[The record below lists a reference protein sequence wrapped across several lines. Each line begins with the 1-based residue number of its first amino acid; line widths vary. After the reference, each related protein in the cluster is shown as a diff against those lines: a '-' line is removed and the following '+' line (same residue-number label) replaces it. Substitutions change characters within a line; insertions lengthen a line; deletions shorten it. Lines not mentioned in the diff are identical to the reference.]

1 MNKMKT
7 LIVYLILLTF
17 SFSIEEKFTVEI
29 KYSSIEDLQQLVDI
43 GIDLDHYRTSSIVHA
58 FVSDLEFNLIANLN
72 FQIKHIPN
80 QSKIYFNELKNNSNY
95 SRNPMEDYHNY
106 IELTNFLQ
114 NIANQNPDIT
124 RLESI
129 GQSVQGRELWV
140 MEITDNPGINEVEP
154 EFKYIANMHGDET
167 VGRELSLYLIEWLV
181 QEYGTNSRATNL
193 INNTAIYIMPSMN
206 PDGFEL
212 GQRYNANG
220 TDLNRDFP
228 DQFNDPN
235 NSSLGREPE
244 TRAVMEWS
252 SDHNFVLS
260 ANMHTGALV
269 VNYPFD
275 GPSTGIYSACPD
287 DELFIHISLAYANEH
302 PNMQAGGFSN
312 GITNGAQW
320 YAVYG
325 GMQDWNYVWQN
336 NFEITLEQNEVKWP
350 NSNQLAGLWE
360 DHREPMLTY
369 IEEVH
374 DGIRGIITDSI
385 NFAPLNANIDI
396 QGIDKTILSDSENG
410 DYYRLLKPGTYMI
423 TASSFGY
430 LSQTE
435 MVIVPDIGYI
445 EQNFQLSIDPWL
457 AEADIED
464 FDEGS
469 FINFDWYFSG
479 NADWTITN
487 SEAFQGQYSA
497 KSGNINANEESSLK
511 IDLEV
516 LEDSEISFYKKVSCE
531 STGSISGNYYDYLS
545 FLIDGIEVDKWAGE
559 INWSLENFPITTGNH
574 TIEWLFIK
582 DGGVTSG
589 YDSAWIDFVVFP
601 ITSTSNPDCGTG
613 DINNDSINNIL
624 DVVSL
629 VNCVLSNNCEDICE
643 GDMNQDGILNV
654 LDVVLLVNTIL
665 NN

>member
-1 MNKMKT
+1 MSQYKNNLDKK
-7 LIVYLILLTF
+7 LVIVIPYRDRP
-17 SFSIEEKFTVEI
+17 KQYEI
-29 KYSSIEDLQQLVDI
+29 FLF
-43 GIDLDHYRTSSIVHA
+43 H
-58 FVSDLEFNLIANLN
+58 
-72 FQIKHIPN
+72 
-80 QSKIYFNELKNNSNY
+80 SKIYFNELKNSSNY

-181 QEYGTNSRATNL
+181 QEYGTNPRATNL
-193 INNTAIYIMPSMN
+193 VNNTAIYIMPSMN

-244 TRAVMEWS
+244 TRAVMDWS

-336 NFEITLEQNEVKWP
+336 NFEITLEQNEVKWKE
-350 NSNQLAGLWE
+350 NYN
-360 DHREPMLTY
+360 
-369 IEEVH
+369 
-374 DGIRGIITDSI
+374 
-385 NFAPLNANIDI
+385 NAL
-396 QGIDKTILSDSENG
+396 Q
-410 DYYRLLKPGTYMI
+410 
-423 TASSFGY
+423 
-430 LSQTE
+430 
-435 MVIVPDIGYI
+435 
-445 EQNFQLSIDPWL
+445 
-457 AEADIED
+457 
-464 FDEGS
+464 
-469 FINFDWYFSG
+469 
-479 NADWTITN
+479 
-487 SEAFQGQYSA
+487 
-497 KSGNINANEESSLK
+497 
-511 IDLEV
+511 
-516 LEDSEISFYKKVSCE
+516 
-531 STGSISGNYYDYLS
+531 
-545 FLIDGIEVDKWAGE
+545 
-559 INWSLENFPITTGNH
+559 
-574 TIEWLFIK
+574 
-582 DGGVTSG
+582 
-589 YDSAWIDFVVFP
+589 
-601 ITSTSNPDCGTG
+601 
-613 DINNDSINNIL
+613 
-624 DVVSL
+624 
-629 VNCVLSNNCEDICE
+629 
-643 GDMNQDGILNV
+643 
-654 LDVVLLVNTIL
+654 
-665 NN
+665 